1 MNTYDEGYLGEETSL
16 YTRSKLEPDDKTKIF
31 SEADKEKY
39 LESLRA
45 KYSKQK
51 SLEEQYAEAKLVPE
65 KDREHFYNE
74 KEASILRAPE
84 KFVNSNIGI
93 LTKMFNKSVS
103 EIKSNPREYT
113 YKYIQETSNKMF
125 LTRTDMLNYQ
135 KELEKNIEL
144 EKDNNKRKEL
154 QKEKVWKMP
163 KEFSI
168 YHNAYLDQN
177 GEIGI
182 YIEPKNEK
190 WVNEKG
196 EEFIFDIKTGKVVR
210 DGIND
215 GTFNVGGKNRSILT
229 FNLADVIVHFKTD
242 VKDWENYGIG
252 KDDIL
257 TKEQRKILSEM
268 GEKYVSNFVF
278 KNYIN
283 LKGGKLTESIYKDY
297 LKLEEKYHNDF

>member
-1 MNTYDEGYLGEETSL
+1 
-16 YTRSKLEPDDKTKIF
+16 
-31 SEADKEKY
+31 
-39 LESLRA
+39 
-45 KYSKQK
+45 
-51 SLEEQYAEAKLVPE
+51 
-65 KDREHFYNE
+65 
-74 KEASILRAPE
+74 
-84 KFVNSNIGI
+84 
-93 LTKMFNKSVS
+93 
-103 EIKSNPREYT
+103 
-113 YKYIQETSNKMF
+113 
-125 LTRTDMLNYQ
+125 
-135 KELEKNIEL
+135 
-144 EKDNNKRKEL
+144 
-154 QKEKVWKMP
+154 MP

-215 GTFNVGGKNRSILT
+215 GTFNVAGKNRSILT
-229 FNLADVIVHFKTD
+229 SNLADVIVHFKTD